1 MRRCR
6 SLVGWVEPGKARLLD
21 SDLVRYALE
30 KVRLIEDWLSVVQSI
45 HKSYADRRARDV
57 TFMVGERI
65 LLKVSLKKGMMRF
78 EKKGKLSPRYI
89 GPFEILKKV
98 DFNLVQ
104 LNKDLTYVEE
114 LAAILDRL
122 VQKLRSKNI
131 DSMKVQ

>member
-45 HKSYADRRARDV
+45 HKSYADRRACDV

-78 EKKGKLSPRYI
+78 EKK
-89 GPFEILKKV
+89 